1 MPYLCIKW
9 LISVLGLKPNLFF
22 RLPDFS
28 FLPCQMFYSRSQVP
42 VPDDSKRGSLCVLGA
57 QSDDVYLHSKNTK
70 NITFVSLTRAASR
83 AVVFS
88 QRCEE
93 DQW

>member
-1 MPYLCIKW
+1 MKW
-9 LISVLGLKPNLFF
+9 FISVLGLKPNLFF

-42 VPDDSKRGSLCVLGA
+42 VPDDSNVLGA
-57 QSDDVYLHSKNTK
+57 QSDHVYLHSKNTK